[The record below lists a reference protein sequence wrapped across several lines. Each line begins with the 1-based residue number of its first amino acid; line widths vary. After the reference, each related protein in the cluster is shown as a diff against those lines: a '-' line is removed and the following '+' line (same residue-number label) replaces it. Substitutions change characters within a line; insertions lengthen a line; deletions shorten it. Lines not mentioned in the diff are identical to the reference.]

1 MAEFGELKEVSL
13 RSAWPHEANNF
24 TPWLAE
30 NLDKLSQVIGIP
42 MELVGTEMS
51 VEQFSADI
59 VARNPIDDSRVLIEN
74 QLGWTDHTHLG
85 QVLTYLAG
93 TEAHTIIWIAREFAN
108 PHLSAL
114 RWLNEH
120 TVDPYA
126 FFAVQVKVVQ
136 IGNSPLAPLFEV
148 LERPN
153 DWDRQIRVERES
165 GELNEIQQ
173 YRRDFWAFY
182 NRSYPGD
189 LQRWFSG
196 YRNSN
201 VFINI
206 DGLVVSL
213 YLYSWGQGNYLSW
226 ERSRQDQESRRRL
239 AYVVERFGEDRRGL
253 TPAYCKNRENWGEM
267 AEWFHNALERYR
279 ELIAESAT
287 AEPESTDAAQPTES

>member
-1 MAEFGELKEVSL
+1 MVEFGELKGVDL
-13 RSAWPHEANNF
+13 RQAWPHEANNF

-30 NLDKLSQVIGIP
+30 NLDRLSQVIGIP

-59 VARNPIDDSRVLIEN
+59 VARNLIDDSRVLIEN

-93 TEAHTIIWIAREFAN
+93 TEAHTIIWIAREFTN

-165 GELNEIQQ
+165 GELNDRQQ
-173 YRRDFWAFY
+173 FRQDFWAFY
-182 NRSYPGD
+182 NQSYPGD
-189 LQRWFSG
+189 LQRWFRG

-226 ERSRQDQESRRRL
+226 ERSRQDQETRRRHT
-239 AYVVERFGEDRRGL
+239 YVVERFGEDQKGL

-267 AEWFHNALERYR
+267 ALWFHDALERYR

-287 AEPESTDAAQPTES
+287 VETEAPDAAQPAES

>member
-1 MAEFGELKEVSL
+1 MVDFGELKEVGL
-13 RSAWPHEANNF
+13 RQAWPHEANDF

-42 MELVGTEMS
+42 IELVQTEQP

-74 QLGWTDHTHLG
+74 QLEWTDHTHLG

-93 TEAHTIIWIAREFAN
+93 TEAHTIIWIAREFTN
-108 PHLSAL
+108 PHLSSL

-126 FFAVQVKVVQ
+126 FFAVRVKVVQ
-136 IGNSPLAPLFEV
+136 LGNSPLAPLFEV

-182 NRSYPGD
+182 NQSYPGD
-189 LQRWFSG
+189 LQRWFPG

-206 DGLVVSL
+206 SGLVVSL

-226 ERSRQDQESRRRL
+226 ERSSQDQETRRRHQ
-239 AYVVERFGEDRRGL
+239 YVVGRFGQDTKGL
-253 TPAYCKNRENWGEM
+253 PPAYCKNRENWGEM
-267 AEWFHNALERYR
+267 AEWFHDALERYR

-287 AEPESTDAAQPTES
+287 VEPETPDAPQPAES

>member
-1 MAEFGELKEVSL
+1 MVEFGELKEVSL

-59 VARNPIDDSRVLIEN
+59 VARDLSDYSLVLIEN
-74 QLGWTDHTHLG
+74 QLEWTDHTHLG

-126 FFAVQVKVVQ
+126 FFAVRVKVVQ
-136 IGNSPLAPLFEV
+136 IGDSALAPLFEV

-153 DWDRQIRVERES
+153 NWDKQIRVERES
-165 GELNEIQQ
+165 GELSDRQQ
-173 YRRDFWAFY
+173 LRQDFWAFY
-182 NRSYPGD
+182 NQSHPGD
-189 LQRWFSG
+189 LQRWFPG

-226 ERSRQDQESRRRL
+226 ERSRQDEETRRRH
-239 AYVVERFGEDRRGL
+239 AYVVDRFGEDRRGL

-267 AEWFHNALERYR
+267 AGWFHDALERYR
-279 ELIAESAT
+279 ELITESAT
-287 AEPESTDAAQPTES
+287 VGPESPEPAPPSES